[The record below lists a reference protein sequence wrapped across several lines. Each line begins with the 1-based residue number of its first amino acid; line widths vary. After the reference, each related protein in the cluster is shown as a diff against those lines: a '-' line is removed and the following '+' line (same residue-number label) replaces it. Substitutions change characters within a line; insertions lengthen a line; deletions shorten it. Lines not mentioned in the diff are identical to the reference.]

1 MLYVSEEERLL
12 RVIRIEVAN
21 EIDVRL
27 KLLVDW
33 SLDSQERAACSD
45 YSWLLITSVWSQL
58 PAASCRYILHTQ
70 DDTSSSW
77 RFDHIII
84 WGLLNKVLEFEQE
97 IKFQLSPHD
106 DELKIKVYSGSLI
119 TINSIDDVIILLICD
134 WGFGIA
140 STQH

>member
-21 EIDVRL
+21 EIDARL
-27 KLLVDW
+27 KLSVDW

-58 PAASCRYILHTQ
+58 PVVRNILHML

-77 RFDHIII
+77 WFDHIII
-84 WGLLNKVLEFEQE
+84 FGLRNKVSKFEHE
-97 IKFQLSPHD
+97 YLKIKFQLSPHD
-106 DELKIKVYSGSLI
+106 DVIK
-119 TINSIDDVIILLICD
+119 LLYMFD
-134 WGFGIA
+134 
-140 STQH
+140 

>member
-1 MLYVSEEERLL
+1 MLYVSEEEKLL

-27 KLLVDW
+27 KLSVDW

-58 PAASCRYILHTQ
+58 PVVHNILHML

-77 RFDHIII
+77 WFDHIII
-84 WGLLNKVLEFEQE
+84 ILGLRNKVSKFEQE
-97 IKFQLSPHD
+97 YLKIKFQLSPHD
-106 DELKIKVYSGSLI
+106 DVIK
-119 TINSIDDVIILLICD
+119 LLYMFD
-134 WGFGIA
+134 
-140 STQH
+140 

>member
-21 EIDVRL
+21 EIDARL
-27 KLLVDW
+27 KLSVDW

-58 PAASCRYILHTQ
+58 PVVRNILHML

-77 RFDHIII
+77 WFDHIILI
-84 WGLLNKVLEFEQE
+84 LGLRNKVSKFEHE
-97 IKFQLSPHD
+97 YLKIKFQLSPHD
-106 DELKIKVYSGSLI
+106 DVIK
-119 TINSIDDVIILLICD
+119 LLYMGD
-134 WGFGIA
+134 
-140 STQH
+140 